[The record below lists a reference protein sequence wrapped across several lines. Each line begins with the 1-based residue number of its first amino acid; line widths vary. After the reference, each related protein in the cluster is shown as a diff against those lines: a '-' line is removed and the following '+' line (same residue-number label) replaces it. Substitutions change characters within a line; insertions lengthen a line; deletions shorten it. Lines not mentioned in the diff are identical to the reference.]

1 MNIQERVAALFNK
14 YSAMLAEEAPVSLAT
29 AVLQGGQEIQTAAEE
44 WAVGVDVFVVND
56 EGEQIPLPDGEY
68 TLEDGI
74 EFTVV
79 DGKVNTWEMPE
90 EAPAAPAEEA
100 KKDEEKMSEDALTRE
115 EVAKMIQDAVEAAST
130 TLSKQFKKEL
140 GKKEAEIQKLAKAAT
155 PSLPK
160 APARR
165 ERQAL
170 NLTNLS
176 TDQRV
181 AAIQSHF
188 MNL

>member
-14 YSAMLAEEAPVSLAT
+14 YSAMLAEETPVSLAT

-44 WAVGVDVFVVND
+44 WAIGVDVFVVND

-68 TLEDGI
+68 TLEDGT

-90 EAPAAPAEEA
+90 AIVEEEA
-100 KKDEEKMSEDALTRE
+100 KKDEEKMSEDVLTRE
-115 EVAKMIQDAVEAAST
+115 EVAQMIQDAVEAAST
-130 TLSKQFKKEL
+130 ALSKQFKSEL
-140 GKKEAEIQKLAKAAT
+140 GKKDAEIQKLAKAAT
-155 PSLPK
+155 PSFPK

>member
-14 YSAMLAEEAPVSLAT
+14 YSAMLAEETPVSLAT

-44 WAVGVDVFVVND
+44 WAIGVDVFVVND

-90 EAPAAPAEEA
+90 APVEEEA
-100 KKDEEKMSEDALTRE
+100 KKDEEKMSEDVLTRE
-115 EVAKMIQDAVEAAST
+115 EVAQMIQDAVEAAST
-130 TLSKQFKKEL
+130 TLSKQFKSEL
-140 GKKEAEIQKLAKAAT
+140 GKKDAEIQKLAKAAT

>member
-14 YSAMLAEEAPVSLAT
+14 YSAMLAEETPVSLAT

-44 WAVGVDVFVVND
+44 WAIGVDVFVVND

-90 EAPAAPAEEA
+90 APVEEEA
-100 KKDEEKMSEDALTRE
+100 KKDEEKMSEDVLTRE
-115 EVAKMIQDAVEAAST
+115 EVAQMIQDAVEAAT
-130 TLSKQFKKEL
+130 TNLSKQFKSEL
-140 GKKEAEIQKLAKAAT
+140 GKKDAEIQKLAKAAT

>member
-14 YSAMLAEEAPVSLAT
+14 YSAMLAEETPVSLAT

-44 WAVGVDVFVVND
+44 WAIGVDVFVVND

-68 TLEDGI
+68 TLENGT

-90 EAPAAPAEEA
+90 APVEEEA
-100 KKDEEKMSEDALTRE
+100 KKDEEKMSEDVLTRE
-115 EVAKMIQDAVEAAST
+115 EVAQMIQEAVEAATT
-130 TLSKQFKKEL
+130 TLSKQFKSEL
-140 GKKEAEIQKLAKAAT
+140 GKKDAEIQKLAKAAT

>member
-1 MNIQERVAALFNK
+1 
-14 YSAMLAEEAPVSLAT
+14 
-29 AVLQGGQEIQTAAEE
+29 
-44 WAVGVDVFVVND
+44 
-56 EGEQIPLPDGEY
+56 
-68 TLEDGI
+68 
-74 EFTVV
+74 
-79 DGKVNTWEMPE
+79 
-90 EAPAAPAEEA
+90 
-100 KKDEEKMSEDALTRE
+100 MSEDALTRE
-115 EVAKMIQDAVEAAST
+115 EVAQMIHDAVEAAST

>member
-14 YSAMLAEEAPVSLAT
+14 YSAMLAEETPVSLAT

-44 WAVGVDVFVVND
+44 WAIGVDVFVVND

-90 EAPAAPAEEA
+90 APVEEEA
-100 KKDEEKMSEDALTRE
+100 KKDEEKMSEDVLTRE
-115 EVAKMIQDAVEAAST
+115 EVAQMIQDAVDAATT
-130 TLSKQFKKEL
+130 TLSKQFKSEL
-140 GKKEAEIQKLAKAAT
+140 GKKDAEIQKLAKAAT

>member
-14 YSAMLAEEAPVSLAT
+14 YSAMLAEETPVSLAT

-44 WAVGVDVFVVND
+44 WAIGVDVFVVND

-68 TLEDGI
+68 TLEDGT

-90 EAPAAPAEEA
+90 EAPVAPAEA
-100 KKDEEKMSEDALTRE
+100 KKEEEKMSEDVLTRE
-115 EVAKMIQDAVEAAST
+115 EVAQMIQDAVEAAST
-130 TLSKQFKKEL
+130 TLSKQFKSEL
-140 GKKEAEIQKLAKAAT
+140 GKKDAEIQKLAKAAT

>member
-14 YSAMLAEEAPVSLAT
+14 YSAMLAEETPVSLAT

-44 WAVGVDVFVVND
+44 WAIGVDVFVVND

-68 TLEDGI
+68 TLEDGTK
-74 EFTVV
+74 FTVV
-79 DGKVNTWEMPE
+79 DGKVNTWEMPAE
-90 EAPAAPAEEA
+90 APAEEA
-100 KKDEEKMSEDALTRE
+100 KKDEQKMSEDVLTRE
-115 EVAKMIQDAVEAAST
+115 EVAQMIQEAVEAATT
-130 TLSKQFKKEL
+130 TLSKQFKSEL
-140 GKKEAEIQKLAKAAT
+140 GKKDAEIQKLAKAAT

>member
-44 WAVGVDVFVVND
+44 WAIGVDVFVVND

-68 TLEDGI
+68 TLEDGT

-90 EAPAAPAEEA
+90 AIVEEEA
-100 KKDEEKMSEDALTRE
+100 KKDEEKMSEDVLTRE
-115 EVAKMIQDAVEAAST
+115 EVAQMIQDAVEAAT
-130 TLSKQFKKEL
+130 TNLSKQFKSEL
-140 GKKEAEIQKLAKAAT
+140 GKKDAEIQKLAKTAT

>member
-44 WAVGVDVFVVND
+44 WAIGVDVFVVND

-68 TLEDGI
+68 TLEDGT

-90 EAPAAPAEEA
+90 APVEEEA
-100 KKDEEKMSEDALTRE
+100 KKDEEKMSEDVLTRE
-115 EVAKMIQDAVEAAST
+115 EVAQMIQDAVEAAT
-130 TLSKQFKKEL
+130 TNLSKQFKSEL
-140 GKKEAEIQKLAKAAT
+140 GKKDAEIQKLAKAAT

>member
-14 YSAMLAEEAPVSLAT
+14 YSAMLAEETPVSLAT

-44 WAVGVDVFVVND
+44 WAIGVDVFVVND

-90 EAPAAPAEEA
+90 APVEEEA
-100 KKDEEKMSEDALTRE
+100 KKDEEKMSEDVLTRE
-115 EVAKMIQDAVEAAST
+115 EVAQMIQEAVEAAST
-130 TLSKQFKKEL
+130 ALSKQFKSEL
-140 GKKEAEIQKLAKAAT
+140 GKKDAEIQKLAKAAT

>member
-14 YSAMLAEEAPVSLAT
+14 YSAMLAEETPVSLAT

-44 WAVGVDVFVVND
+44 WAIGVDVFVVND

-90 EAPAAPAEEA
+90 APVQEEA
-100 KKDEEKMSEDALTRE
+100 KKDEEKMSEDVLTRE
-115 EVAKMIQDAVEAAST
+115 EVAQMIQDAVQAAST

>member
-14 YSAMLAEEAPVSLAT
+14 YSAMLAEETPVSLAT

-44 WAVGVDVFVVND
+44 WAIGVDVFVVND

-79 DGKVNTWEMPE
+79 DGKVNTWEMPA
-90 EAPAAPAEEA
+90 EAPAEEEA
-100 KKDEEKMSEDALTRE
+100 KKDEEKMSEDVLTRE
-115 EVAKMIQDAVEAAST
+115 EVAQMIQDAVEAATT
-130 TLSKQFKKEL
+130 TLSKQFKSEL
-140 GKKEAEIQKLAKAAT
+140 GKKDAEIQKLAKAAT

>member
-14 YSAMLAEEAPVSLAT
+14 YSAMLAEETPVSLAT

-44 WAVGVDVFVVND
+44 WAIGVDVFVVND

-90 EAPAAPAEEA
+90 APVEEEA
-100 KKDEEKMSEDALTRE
+100 KKDEEKMSEDVLTRE
-115 EVAKMIQDAVEAAST
+115 EVAQMIQDAVEAAST

-140 GKKEAEIQKLAKAAT
+140 GKKDAEIQKLAKAAT

>member
-44 WAVGVDVFVVND
+44 WAIGVDVFVVND

-68 TLEDGI
+68 TLEDGT

-90 EAPAAPAEEA
+90 APVEEEA
-100 KKDEEKMSEDALTRE
+100 KKDEEKMSEDVLTRE
-115 EVAKMIQDAVEAAST
+115 EVAQMIQDAVEAAST
-130 TLSKQFKKEL
+130 TLSKQFKTEL
-140 GKKEAEIQKLAKAAT
+140 GKKDAEIQKLAKAAT

-176 TDQRV
+176 TEQRV

>member
-14 YSAMLAEEAPVSLAT
+14 YSAMLAEETPVSLAT

-44 WAVGVDVFVVND
+44 WAIGVDVFVVND

-90 EAPAAPAEEA
+90 APVEEEA
-100 KKDEEKMSEDALTRE
+100 KKEEEKMSEDVLTRE
-115 EVAKMIQDAVEAAST
+115 EVAQMIQDAVEAAT
-130 TLSKQFKKEL
+130 TNLSKQFKSEL
-140 GKKEAEIQKLAKAAT
+140 GKKDAEIQKLAKAAT

>member
-14 YSAMLAEEAPVSLAT
+14 YSAMLAEETPVSLAT

-44 WAVGVDVFVVND
+44 WAIGVDVFVVND

-90 EAPAAPAEEA
+90 APVEEEA
-100 KKDEEKMSEDALTRE
+100 KKDEEKMSEDVLTRE
-115 EVAKMIQDAVEAAST
+115 EVAQMIQDAVEAAST
-130 TLSKQFKKEL
+130 ALSKQFKSEL
-140 GKKEAEIQKLAKAAT
+140 GKKDAEIQKLAKAAT

>member
-1 MNIQERVAALFNK
+1 MMNIQERVAALFNK

-56 EGEQIPLPDGEY
+56 QGEQIPLPNGEY
-68 TLEDGI
+68 TLEDGT
-74 EFTVV
+74 EFTVA
-79 DGKVNTWEMPE
+79 DGKVATWEMPE
-90 EAPAAPAEEA
+90 AAPAEEA
-100 KKDEEKMSEDALTRE
+100 KKDEEKMGEDVLTRE
-115 EVAKMIQDAVEAAST
+115 EVAQMIADAVEAAST
-130 TLSKQFKKEL
+130 NLSKQFKSEL
-140 GKKEAEIQKLAKAAT
+140 GKKDAEIQKLAKAAT

-165 ERQAL
+165 ERPAL

>member
-14 YSAMLAEEAPVSLAT
+14 YSAMLAEETPVSLAT

-44 WAVGVDVFVVND
+44 WAIGVDVFVVND

-90 EAPAAPAEEA
+90 APVEEEA
-100 KKDEEKMSEDALTRE
+100 KKDEEKMSEDLLTRE
-115 EVAKMIQDAVEAAST
+115 EVAQMIQDAVEAATT
-130 TLSKQFKKEL
+130 TLSKQFKSEL
-140 GKKEAEIQKLAKAAT
+140 GKKDAEIQKLAKAAT

-176 TDQRV
+176 TEQRV

>member
-44 WAVGVDVFVVND
+44 WAIGVDVFVVND

-90 EAPAAPAEEA
+90 APVEEEA
-100 KKDEEKMSEDALTRE
+100 KKEEEKMSEDVLTRE
-115 EVAKMIQDAVEAAST
+115 EVAQMIQDAVEAATT
-130 TLSKQFKKEL
+130 TLSKQFKSEL
-140 GKKEAEIQKLAKAAT
+140 GKKDAEIQKLAKAAT